1 MKTIAQ
7 NLTTVQANIIAAAER
22 FCRDGDEI
30 KLLAVSKHQPLSVI
44 RQAIAAGQRCF
55 GESYAQ
61 EALAKITALAHES
74 LEWHFIGPIQ
84 TNKTRLIA
92 EHFNWVHSVCRLKI
106 AQRLNEQRPA
116 HLPPLNVCI
125 QINVSNEAHKQ
136 GINLVEL
143 IKLAQAI
150 QQLPKLKL
158 RGLMMIPALTESLQ
172 HDPKPFRLLRE
183 TLQELNKQGFQLDTL
198 SMGMSADY
206 ELAIAEG
213 STMVRIGTELFGKR
227 EDLR

>member
-22 FCRDGDEI
+22 FCRRPNEI
-30 KLLAVSKHQPLSVI
+30 KLLAVSKHQPLSAI
-44 RQAIAAGQRCF
+44 QQAIAAGQRCF
-55 GESYAQ
+55 GESYTQ
-61 EALAKITALAHES
+61 EALAKIAALAHES

-84 TNKTRLIA
+84 ANKTRLIA
-92 EHFNWVHSVCRLKI
+92 EHFNWVHGVCRLKI

-116 HLPPLNVCI
+116 HLSPLNVCI

-143 IKLAQAI
+143 IKLVQAI
-150 QQLPKLKL
+150 EQLPKLKL
-158 RGLMMIPALTESLQ
+158 RGLMMIPALTESLE
-172 HDPKPFRLLRE
+172 HDPKPFQLLRK
-183 TLQELNKQGFQLDTL
+183 TLQKLNKQGFQLDTL

-227 EDLR
+227 GDLR

>member
-22 FCRDGDEI
+22 FCRGGDEI
-30 KLLAVSKHQPLSVI
+30 KLLAVSKHQPLSII

-150 QQLPKLKL
+150 VQLPQLKL

>member
-7 NLTTVQANIIAAAER
+7 NLMTIQANIIVAAER
-22 FCRDGDEI
+22 FCRSPHEI
-30 KLLAVSKHQPLSVI
+30 KLLAVSKHQPLSAI
-44 RQAIAAGQRCF
+44 QQAIAAGQRCF
-55 GESYAQ
+55 GESYVQ
-61 EALAKITALAHES
+61 EAVAKITALTHEA

-92 EHFNWVHSVCRLKI
+92 EHFNWVHSLCRLKI
-106 AQRLNEQRPA
+106 AERLNEQRPA

-125 QINVSNEAHKQ
+125 QVNVSNEAHKQ
-136 GINLVEL
+136 GVNLVEL
-143 IKLAQAI
+143 VKLAQAV

-172 HDPKPFRLLRE
+172 HDPKPFQLLRE
-183 TLQELNKQGFQLDTL
+183 TLQWLNKRGFQLDTL

-213 STMVRIGTELFGKR
+213 STVVRIGTELFGKR
-227 EDLR
+227 EET